1 MPFDQFLRTFHQKLR
16 PQRVQNR
23 VTMHLEFEGP
33 APSRVKDA
41 LDYVF
46 GWEKGKLDSYRPNQK
61 QTRDFIDYLIFA
73 IRAEAKARSPERCLA
88 LSNVLSYNE
97 TPGKVCFSGVDPSVF
112 AFQLAL
118 RIREPSLLNQ
128 KSLGVCG
135 AASLMTSFAKHNPA
149 AFADYAIS
157 LMRQGKATFH
167 GMTITPGSQI
177 IAGQYSEKMAEAD
190 LVTMGSLATGFL
202 GSVKEGK
209 SAPGMCEWLR
219 KAGYSNVND
228 KTLFEVFSEPSANAR
243 LANLREAEAAI
254 TRGKLVIMGIHTGG
268 SQNPVQDLRNT
279 KAYVIRRMDKGLRR
293 ESGDSIAKGRG
304 FEIVGAFPPLPKTA
318 KWSGHWI
325 LVTRLHVLPKEVTIK
340 LYSWQESMQG
350 TFPLEPFLTY
360 YQGFLVADPPQ
371 PERPAS

>member
-1 MPFDQFLRTFHQKLR
+1 MPFDEFLQTFHQKLR
-16 PQRVQNR
+16 QQRVQER
-23 VTMHLEFEGP
+23 VRPHLEQYFEFEGP
-33 APSRVKDA
+33 APNHIKDA

-46 GWEKGKLDSYRPNQK
+46 GWEKGNLDSYHPNQK

-73 IRAEAKARSPERCLA
+73 VRSENKARSPERCLA
-88 LSNVLSYNE
+88 LSKVLSYNE
-97 TPGKVCFSGVDPSVF
+97 TLGKVCFSGVDPSVF

-157 LMRQGKATFH
+157 LMRQGRASFH

-202 GSVKEGK
+202 GSIKEGK

-228 KTLFEVFSEPSANAR
+228 KTFFESSTTDP
-243 LANLREAEAAI
+243 LANLRQAEAA
-254 TRGKLVIMGIHTGG
+254 TASGKLVNHGNSYWWFPKIRSRTCAI
-268 SQNPVQDLRNT
+268 LRLMRFEGPRYCSMENGRLT
-279 KAYVIRRMDKGLRR
+279 
-293 ESGDSIAKGRG
+293 RG
-304 FEIVGAFPPLPKTA
+304 FGVSLATA
-318 KWSGHWI
+318 LQKD
-325 LVTRLHVLPKEVTIK
+325 VVLK
-340 LYSWQESMQG
+340 
-350 TFPLEPFLTY
+350 
-360 YQGFLVADPPQ
+360 
-371 PERPAS
+371 